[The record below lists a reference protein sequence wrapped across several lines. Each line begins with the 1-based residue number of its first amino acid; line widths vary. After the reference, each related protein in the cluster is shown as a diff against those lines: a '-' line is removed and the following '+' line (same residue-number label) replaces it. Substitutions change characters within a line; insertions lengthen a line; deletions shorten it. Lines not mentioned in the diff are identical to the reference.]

1 MNENMNKSIDIK
13 EAEKKKKTVRIN
25 NIDLCPSLLTG
36 L

>member
-13 EAEKKKKTVRIN
+13 EAEKKKTVRIN